1 MEDFAV
7 AFALLEGGAL
17 EGEAL
22 EGFDLG
28 KEWAGEES
36 IEGGLEGGRFF
47 GYGAFG
53 FPEASAEDFFTE
65 IAEVVEGKLEEA
77 IGRGIEGIEAA
88 LFAEIFGDEPLVG
101 VVPAAPVAEGVAEK
115 ERRVGIAGGFPIL
128 LGLEAGDQ
136 SALAVLIERT
146 EKLMDVTPE
155 EIEAGRDLLRAA
167 GKIKLKEEVGHYAFF
182 SQTELA
188 GLVLDAGFDVSET
201 RQSLGDQAV
210 VIKAVK

>member
-28 KEWAGEES
+28 KEWTGEES

-77 IGRGIEGIEAA
+77 IGRGIEGIE
-88 LFAEIFGDEPLVG
+88 
-101 VVPAAPVAEGVAEK
+101 
-115 ERRVGIAGGFPIL
+115 
-128 LGLEAGDQ
+128 DQ
-136 SALAVLIERT
+136 SLYARTDSPKNSREKKSWQHGQEGYVRER
-146 EKLMDVTPE
+146 
-155 EIEAGRDLLRAA
+155 
-167 GKIKLKEEVGHYAFF
+167 
-182 SQTELA
+182 
-188 GLVLDAGFDVSET
+188 
-201 RQSLGDQAV
+201 
-210 VIKAVK
+210 